1 MGGLVGKKK
10 RMNGLGSE
18 PHTQVLTRENIAL
31 KNKQTNNLYYYFMCM
46 AISCVYACIWCPCRP
61 EESIGPSGAGFTV
74 VSHHVNSVDQIW
86 SSGGIDQCS

>member
-31 KNKQTNNLYYYFMCM
+31 KNKQTNNLGLKRWLMVEGTGC
-46 AISCVYACIWCPCRP
+46 
-61 EESIGPSGAGFTV
+61 
-74 VSHHVNSVDQIW
+74 
-86 SSGGIDQCS
+86 SSRGLRFDSQHP